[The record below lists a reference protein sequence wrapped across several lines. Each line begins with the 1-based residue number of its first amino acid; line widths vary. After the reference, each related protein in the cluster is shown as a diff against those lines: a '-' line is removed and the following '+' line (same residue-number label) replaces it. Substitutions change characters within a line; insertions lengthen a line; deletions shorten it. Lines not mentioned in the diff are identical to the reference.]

1 MHLVVFGCV
10 MLCAYLDGLK
20 YFRELSDSG
29 GQGLMLVGTQQ
40 TGKAPVLRP
49 HQKKTLRQ
57 MDVYTCRERE
67 RERENSDLEF

>member
-1 MHLVVFGCV
+1 MFAFGCIW
-10 MLCAYLDGLK
+10 LCAYLDGLK

-49 HQKKTLRQ
+49 HQKKLLGRW
-57 MDVYTCRERE
+57 MYTHVE

>member
-1 MHLVVFGCV
+1 MFAFGCIW
-10 MLCAYLDGLK
+10 LCAYLDGLK

-67 RERENSDLEF
+67 REFRS